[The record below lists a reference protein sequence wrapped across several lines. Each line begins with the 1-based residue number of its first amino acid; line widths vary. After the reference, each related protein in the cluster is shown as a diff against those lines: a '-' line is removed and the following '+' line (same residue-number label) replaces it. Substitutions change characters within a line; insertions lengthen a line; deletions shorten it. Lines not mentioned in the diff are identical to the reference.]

1 MIVQLF
7 KKTYN
12 IVLAIV
18 SIIQLKLKPTPKNQS
33 LSLPQRH
40 GWGGE
45 KEPIFF
51 IDDLDLDLAE
61 NNTTTAHKRI

>member
-7 KKTYN
+7 KRTYN

-18 SIIQLKLKPTPKNQS
+18 SMIQLKLKSKPA
-33 LSLPQRH
+33 PQISPNSH

-51 IDDLDLDLAE
+51 IDDLDLAE
-61 NNTTTAHKRI
+61 NNSTTEHKRI